1 MIPIRATVPTVDEAR
16 ALLAGV
22 RRTADVDADAVAA
35 SLGDGEPDPA
45 LLGIVSAPFASVADV
60 DERLA
65 RTESHLRERGD
76 RRSVFLTVYSRMT
89 ATVREAIDDGAFVD
103 PEWAAAYLVAFA
115 ERYRGALVAFER
127 RAFAALPRPWLIAF
141 AAAARGETLVAQ
153 DALLGINAH
162 ITYDLTYTLGDV
174 GIDPDRDAKREDH
187 DRINAVLARLVQTV
201 QDALV
206 ETYAAT
212 EIDGI
217 DRLLDPFDDRL
228 ALLGMKG
235 SREFAWRNA
244 VLRADLPAW
253 AGEPYV
259 DWRTETVA
267 TGAAAV
273 LLAPDFGIGGDASG
287 NGGTTAGAGTGARG
301 AEADADTAV
310 AFREAIRRR
319 M

>member
-1 MIPIRATVPTVDEAR
+1 MIPLRATVPTADEAR

-22 RRTADVDADAVAA
+22 RRTVDVDADALAA
-35 SLGDGEPDPA
+35 SLADEDPDPA
-45 LLGIVSAPFASVADV
+45 LLDIVSTPFASVADV

-65 RTESHLRERGD
+65 RAESYLRERGD
-76 RRSVFLTVYSRMT
+76 RRAVFLTVYSRMT
-89 ATVREAIDDGAFVD
+89 ATVREAIGDGAFAD

-127 RAFAALPRPWLIAF
+127 RAFESLPRPWLVAF

-174 GIDPDRDAKREDH
+174 GIDPDRGSKRVDH

-212 EIDGI
+212 EIDGV

-235 SREFAWRNA
+235 SRRFAWRNA

-253 AGEPYV
+253 VGEPYV

-273 LLAPDFGIGGDASG
+273 VLAPDFGTGGGDADAA
-287 NGGTTAGAGTGARG
+287 AGLRD
-301 AEADADTAV
+301 AEADADTAA

>member
-1 MIPIRATVPTVDEAR
+1 MIPLRTTVPTVREAR

-22 RRTADVDADAVAA
+22 RRTADVDTDALAA
-35 SLGDGEPDPA
+35 SLADEEPDPD
-45 LLGIVSAPFASVADV
+45 LLDLVSGKFVSVDDV

-65 RTESHLRERGD
+65 RTESYLRERGD

-89 ATVREAIDDGAFVD
+89 ATVRTAIDDGAFID
-103 PEWAAAYLVAFA
+103 PEWAASYLVAFA

-127 RAFAALPRPWLIAF
+127 RAFESLPRAWLIAF

-174 GIDPDRDAKREDH
+174 GIGPDRDAKRADH
-187 DRINAVLARLVQTV
+187 DRINAVLTRLVQRV
-201 QDALV
+201 QDALI
-206 ETYAAT
+206 ETYDAV
-212 EIDGI
+212 EIDGV
-217 DRLLDPFDDRL
+217 DRLLNPLDDRL
-228 ALLGMKG
+228 ALLGLKG

-244 VLRADLPAW
+244 VLRADLPPW

-273 LLAPDFGIGGDASG
+273 LIAPDFGID
-287 NGGTTAGAGTGARG
+287 R
-301 AEADADTAV
+301 DADTGASSPLRAAAADV
-310 AFREAIRRR
+310 DVAAFREAIRRR

>member
-1 MIPIRATVPTVDEAR
+1 MIPIRAAVPTVEEAR

-22 RRTADVDADAVAA
+22 RRTADVEADTVAA
-35 SLGDGEPDPA
+35 ELADDEPDAA
-45 LLGIVSAPFASVADV
+45 LLDLVSTPFASVADV
-60 DERLA
+60 DERLS
-65 RTESHLRERGD
+65 RTESYLRERGD
-76 RRSVFLTVYSRMT
+76 RRAVFLTVYSRMT
-89 ATVREAIDDGAFVD
+89 GAVRTAIDDGAFLD
-103 PEWAAAYLVAFA
+103 SEWAASYLVAFA
-115 ERYRGALVAFER
+115 NRYRRALVAFER
-127 RAFAALPRPWLIAF
+127 RAFESLPRPWLIAF

-187 DRINAVLARLVQTV
+187 DRINAILARLVQTV

-206 ETYAAT
+206 ETYAA
-212 EIDGI
+212 IGIAGI
-217 DRLLDPFDDRL
+217 DTLLDPFDDRL
-228 ALLGMKG
+228 ALLGLKG

-253 AGEPYV
+253 AGGPYV

-273 LLAPDFGIGGDASG
+273 VLVPEVDAAAS
-287 NGGTTAGAGTGARG
+287 ARLRD
-301 AEADADTAV
+301 AEAEVDAADAFCEAV
-310 AFREAIRRR
+310 RRR
-319 M
+319 L

>member
-1 MIPIRATVPTVDEAR
+1 MIPIRAAVPTVEEAR

-22 RRTADVDADAVAA
+22 RRTADVEADTVAA
-35 SLGDGEPDPA
+35 ELADDEPDAA
-45 LLGIVSAPFASVADV
+45 LLDLVSTPFASVADV
-60 DERLA
+60 DERLS
-65 RTESHLRERGD
+65 RTESYLRERGD
-76 RRSVFLTVYSRMT
+76 RRAVFLTVYSRMT
-89 ATVREAIDDGAFVD
+89 GAVRTAIDDGAFLD
-103 PEWAAAYLVAFA
+103 SEWAASYLVAFA
-115 ERYRGALVAFER
+115 NRYRRALVAFER
-127 RAFAALPRPWLIAF
+127 RAFESLPRPWLIAF

-187 DRINAVLARLVQTV
+187 DRINAILARLVQTV

-206 ETYAAT
+206 ETYAA
-212 EIDGI
+212 IGIAGI
-217 DRLLDPFDDRL
+217 DTLLDPFDDRL
-228 ALLGMKG
+228 ALLGLKG

-253 AGEPYV
+253 VGGPYV

-267 TGAAAV
+267 TGAAGV
-273 LLAPDFGIGGDASG
+273 VLAPEVDAAASARLRDAEAEVDA
-287 NGGTTAGAGTGARG
+287 AGAT
-301 AEADADTAV
+301 DAATA
-310 AFREAIRRR
+310 FHEAIRRR